1 MIDLSK
7 SQSDLDLSYLKELS
21 GDSPDFMLEMLDT
34 LELQIPQYMAE
45 LRGALDAQNWPAVS
59 NFAHKIKPTFF
70 YVGREDLR
78 DCMQLIERNAKELKE
93 IDTLPNLANQVF
105 DEMKQLFNQVDKAKE
120 QLKQRI

>member
-7 SQSDLDLSYLKELS
+7 SQNDLDLSYLKELS

-45 LRGALDAQNWPAVS
+45 LRAALDAQNWTAVS

-93 IDTLPNLANQVF
+93 IDTLPNLANEVF

>member
-45 LRGALDAQNWPAVS
+45 LRGALDAQNWAAVS